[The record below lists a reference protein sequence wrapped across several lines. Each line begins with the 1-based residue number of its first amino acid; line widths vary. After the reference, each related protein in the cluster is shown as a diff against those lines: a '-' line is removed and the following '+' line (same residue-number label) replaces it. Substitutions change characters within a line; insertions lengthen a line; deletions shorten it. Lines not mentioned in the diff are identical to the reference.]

1 MEDILTGYES
11 SQGTW
16 LYYSFLLIIAVFFK
30 FNRLWSLRNLD
41 LLLILAIS
49 PGLLLVRKG
58 EEALLGPNVL
68 LGERY
73 LALGYGWLFVVSMLL
88 LIRLLSDNWF
98 KRRPRLDQNLNV
110 SGMVFLGISAIVFL
124 AAKTATEAPPQF
136 AVDTIQRGQEML
148 ARVDK
153 TRDKKPEEVEGLPGP
168 TVATL
173 AMGSQAL
180 SDAVVR
186 SNDELQLQQ
195 IAIRIMTMMAH
206 LAVISGLIFVG
217 YRQFGDV
224 QLGIAMSLLYLLLPC
239 TAFDI
244 HRAHLVIPSALIVWA
259 FAAYRRP
266 ILSGSLIGFA
276 CGAIFFPVF
285 LLPIWLMFY
294 RKRGIWKFT
303 TSLAVTGL
311 LLISTLILTSAD
323 TASFRQQLTG
333 TIDWNMLRFQQDI
346 VSGFWLWNTDSGY
359 YRIPVFVCFVIM
371 IVLMTLR
378 SRKNLEELIADSA
391 AIVVGTQFWY
401 TASGGVYILWYLPLL
416 LLVIFR
422 PRLTHLVPP
431 DTKRAEEDDVHLPTS
446 SDSAARRSP
455 TGAQVLR

>member
-16 LYYSFLLIIAVFFK
+16 LYYSFLLIIALFFK
-30 FNRLWSLRNLD
+30 FNRLWSLRNVD
-41 LLLILAIS
+41 LLLILSIS
-49 PGLLLVRKG
+49 PGLFFIRKG
-58 EEALLGPNVL
+58 DDV
-68 LGERY
+68 
-73 LALGYGWLFVVSMLL
+73 LGYSCLFFVSMLL
-88 LIRLLSDNWF
+88 LTRLLSDGWF

-110 SGMVFLGISAIVFL
+110 SGMVFLGISALVFL
-124 AAKTATEAPPQF
+124 AAKTATEPPPQV
-136 AVDTIQRGQEML
+136 AVKTIQRGQDML
-148 ARVDK
+148 DRVDK
-153 TRDKKPEEVEGLPGP
+153 IRGQEVKGLPGP

-186 SNDELQLQQ
+186 GESELQLQQ
-195 IAIRIMTMMAH
+195 IAIRIMSMLAH
-206 LAVISGLIFVG
+206 LAVITGLIFVG
-217 YRQFGDV
+217 HRQFGDV

-259 FAAYRRP
+259 FAAYRKP
-266 ILSGSLIGFA
+266 VISGSLIGMA
-276 CGAIFFPVF
+276 CGAVFFPVF
-285 LLPIWLMFY
+285 LLPIWMMFY

-303 TSLAVTGL
+303 ASLAITGL
-311 LLISTLILTSAD
+311 LLISTLILTSAN
-323 TASFRQQLTG
+323 TTSFHNQLLG
-333 TIDWNMLRFQQDI
+333 TIDLEMFSFQQTSE
-346 VSGFWLWNTDSGY
+346 SGFWTSISDNGY

-371 IVLMTLR
+371 LVLMTLR
-378 SRKNLEELIADSA
+378 ARKNLEELIADSA

-401 TASGGVYILWYLPLL
+401 TTTGGVYILWYLPLL

-431 DTKRAEEDDVHLPTS
+431 ETKHAAEDDVQLSAP
-446 SDSAARRSP
+446 SDAAARRSP
-455 TGAQVLR
+455 TGAQVFR